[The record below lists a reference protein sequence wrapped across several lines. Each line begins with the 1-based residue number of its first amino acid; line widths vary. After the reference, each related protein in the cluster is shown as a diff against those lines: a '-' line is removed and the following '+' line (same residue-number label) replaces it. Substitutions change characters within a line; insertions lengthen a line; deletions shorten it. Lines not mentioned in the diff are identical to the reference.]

1 MARGRII
8 DKRIGKSKKFAAMKN
23 ERSRVLYLMIY
34 PHLDVDGKFTGDP
47 EEIKEDCCPKLRY
60 SLSKIAESIIEMANV
75 GLLTL
80 YEVDGEPF
88 IKYEKFDYF
97 QIGIRKDRE
106 APSLCPI
113 PDELQVKSGVVPAL
127 YLRLNSSLSLR
138 KEGTKDD
145 KIIFDFSSNGFLN
158 IKDEDIEIWK
168 DAYPKCDVGME
179 IKKMGA
185 WLIADPKRKKINYKK
200 FINGWL
206 SRTQDRGG
214 TKKSEQGKSAIQ
226 SRIDELKEKESVD
239 NK

>member
-8 DKRIGKSKKFAAMKN
+8 DKRIGKSKKFAELKSD
-23 ERSRVLYLMIY
+23 RSRVLYLMIY

-60 SLSKIAESIIEMANV
+60 SLSKIAESITEMANV
-75 GLLTL
+75 GLLIL

-88 IKYEKFDYF
+88 IKYEKFNHF

-106 APSLCPI
+106 APSLCPH
-113 PDELQVKSGVVPAL
+113 PDELQIKSGVVPAL

-138 KEGTKDD
+138 KEGKNND
-145 KIIFDFSSNGFLN
+145 KIIFDFSSNEFLN
-158 IKDEDIEIWK
+158 IKEKDINIWK
-168 DAYPKCDVGME
+168 EAYPKCDVNME
-179 IKKMGA
+179 IKRMGA

-214 TKKSEQGKSAIQ
+214 TKIGTNKKSAIQ
-226 SRIDELKEKESVD
+226 SRIDELKEKQNVN